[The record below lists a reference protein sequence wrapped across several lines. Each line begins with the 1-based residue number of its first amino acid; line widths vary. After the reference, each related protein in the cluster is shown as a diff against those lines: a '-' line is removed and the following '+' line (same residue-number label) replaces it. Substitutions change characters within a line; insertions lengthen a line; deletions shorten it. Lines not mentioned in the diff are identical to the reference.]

1 MVKTYK
7 VVEHLRAVSTLD
19 LTADQIE
26 EIEAATDLPFN
37 QWGVRGSLM
46 KVLRHVL
53 AAGNGT
59 DPDALKG
66 TTMRELKALV
76 SLDDGEDDGEA
87 GTEAPDP
94 DR

>member
-1 MVKTYK
+1 MVRTYK
-7 VVEHLRAVSTLD
+7 VVEKLRPVSTLD

-26 EIEAATDLPFN
+26 AIEAATDTPFN

-59 DPDALKG
+59 DPDALKDK
-66 TTMRELKALV
+66 TMRELKELV
-76 SLDDGEDDGEA
+76 SLDDDDAE
-87 GTEAPDP
+87 EESDP